1 MSLRLMPSPGW
12 SNGFAPIRN
21 YGSVSREW
29 QEHGIANEASR
40 PAVNARGLSRPH
52 TA

>member
-1 MSLRLMPSPGW
+1 MSLRLMPSRGW
-12 SNGFAPIRN
+12 LIGFAPIRN

-29 QEHGIANEASR
+29 QERGIANEASR
-40 PAVNARGLSRPH
+40 PAVNARRLSRPH